1 MTGVADD
8 TIVAVATAPGRAAIS
23 VVRLS
28 GPAAHDIARRCL
40 TVWPEEPR
48 SLRLSDVRDP
58 VENVTLDQT
67 IVARYDAPHSYTG
80 EDLVEISG
88 HGGLLSPAAISAL
101 LIRQGARQAEAGEF
115 TRRAI
120 LNGKLD
126 LLQAEGIASIVDART
141 EAARRG
147 ALHHIDGGLSRQIDR
162 LRNGLLDLEAL
173 LAYDIDF
180 PEEDDG
186 PVPAERVT
194 RALDDV
200 QRQIDALLR
209 SVKLGELVREGAIV
223 VLAGPPNAGKSS
235 LFNALLGVERA
246 IVHETPGTTRDA
258 IEATIEVERWPLRLV
273 DTAGLRESHDVI
285 ERSGVEVSHRYI
297 SGAHLVLVCAETAS
311 ELEAA
316 RDAIRRLTH
325 APQLSVQTKADGDAK
340 PVAAPAVLVSAHQR
354 EGLAELLASIE
365 QALDATYGTLDPEL
379 PLLTRARHQSALRQ
393 AADELELF
401 RELRA
406 TGAIPMSLAAVH
418 LRSAVSA
425 LETLVGSINVD
436 DVLARVFSTFCVGK

>member
-1 MTGVADD
+1 MTSVADD

-23 VVRLS
+23 VIRLS

-40 TVWPEEPR
+40 TVWPEQPR
-48 SLRLSDVRDP
+48 TLRLSDVHDP

-67 IVARYDAPHSYTG
+67 IVARYDAPHSFTG

-147 ALHHIDGGLSRQIDR
+147 ALHHVDGGLSRQIDR
-162 LRNGLLDLEAL
+162 LRNALLDLEAL

-186 PVPAERVT
+186 PVPAERITGV
-194 RALDDV
+194 LDDV

-209 SVKLGELVREGAIV
+209 SVKLGELVREGAVV

-258 IEATIEVERWPLRLV
+258 IEATIEVDRWPLRLV

-285 ERSGVEVSHRYI
+285 ERTGVEVSHRYI
-297 SGAHLVLVCAETAS
+297 TGAHLVLVCGETAS
-311 ELEAA
+311 ELDAA
-316 RDAIRRLTH
+316 RDAIRRLTD
-325 APQLSVQTKADGDAK
+325 APQLAVQTKADGNSKPAADAE
-340 PVAAPAVLVSAHQR
+340 VRVSAHRR
-354 EGLAELLASIE
+354 EGLAQLLAAIE
-365 QALDATYGTLDPEL
+365 QMLDARYGTLDPEL
-379 PLLTRARHQSALRQ
+379 PLLTRARHQSALTQ
-393 AADELELF
+393 AADEVARF
-401 RELRA
+401 RELRTTRA
-406 TGAIPMSLAAVH
+406 VPMSLAAVH

-425 LETLVGSINVD
+425 LETLVGSINVE
-436 DVLARVFSTFCVGK
+436 DVLSRVFSTFCVGK